1 MSASLRPAARA
12 SAFSSAIA
20 RASGLGPARGRS
32 TRLTRRPTAS
42 RLRASA
48 RAAAASGS
56 TGMVTSTVS
65 SIRTS
70 LDENNSRGD
79 RLHAA
84 TSIEADMARDYGDAG
99 ITVTGITCDRDYGDS
114 LGITVTVYV
123 FALCFTAAVLAARC
137 LLPVAA
143 LGRVC
148 GALKGGRAGV
158 RALRSI
164 PGFPA

>member
-1 MSASLRPAARA
+1 MSASLRPTARA

-20 RASGLGPARGRS
+20 WASGLGPARGRS

-56 TGMVTSTVS
+56 TGMVTSTVF

-70 LDENNSRGD
+70 LDENNSRGG

-84 TSIEADMARDYGDAG
+84 TAIEADIAAADNDEMVRQKIDVHHRRIRQVGHF
-99 ITVTGITCDRDYGDS
+99 
-114 LGITVTVYV
+114 VY
-123 FALCFTAAVLAARC
+123 
-137 LLPVAA
+137 
-143 LGRVC
+143 
-148 GALKGGRAGV
+148 
-158 RALRSI
+158 
-164 PGFPA
+164 